1 MEQTSVLRASLV
13 VALGALLE
21 AVLSPYLTFGP
32 VSPKFTLLAIV
43 YAVYPLGDLQAVLIG
58 FFGGVLYDA
67 LGGGIF
73 GVGAMGGLIAAL
85 LAARAGA
92 VRRKGMEGIL
102 MAQAAALSVAAY
114 DIIDV
119 VARGLAGL
127 YAPPLGGYLFTGV
140 LPDTLLN
147 GALAYTLAAWM
158 SWRVRKRKG
167 RSWEAER

>member
-1 MEQTSVLRASLV
+1 MRASLV

>member
-92 VRRKGMEGIL
+92 GRRKGMEGLL